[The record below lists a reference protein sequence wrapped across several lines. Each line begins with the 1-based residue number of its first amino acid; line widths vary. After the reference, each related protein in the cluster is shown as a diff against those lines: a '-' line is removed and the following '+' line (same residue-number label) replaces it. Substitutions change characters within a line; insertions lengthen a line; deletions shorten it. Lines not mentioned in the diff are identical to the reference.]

1 MRLRLAEP
9 SLVEAAL
16 RAGDTQALIDLH
28 RSLFGGY
35 RMAAEDEEREDD
47 GDDVD
52 DVDDDDSGDDPDEDS
67 DDDNGE
73 RVRNPKLKALSDEN
87 ARRRAQ
93 LKDAKQREADLA
105 AKLKEYEDKD
115 KTDVDRATGEAA
127 ELKKTNEAL
136 AGTNRKLALQLA
148 FSIDRKY
155 DWHDGAAAL
164 RLLDLDGV
172 EIDDDGEVTGMS
184 EAIKSLATKHPY
196 LVKPKDD
203 GGPGSGS
210 TGSGQP
216 PNGRKTKQ
224 GTQREVLEK
233 KYSALRNR

>member
-1 MRLRLAEP
+1 MGLRLAEP

-16 RAGDTQALIDLH
+16 RTGDTQALIDLH

-35 RMAAEDEEREDD
+35 RMEADEGADGNDD
-47 GDDVD
+47 EN
-52 DVDDDDSGDDPDEDS
+52 DVDDDSEDDDS
-67 DDDNGE
+67 DDSDDGDSDE
-73 RVRNPKLKALSDEN
+73 EPVRNPKLKALSDEN
-87 ARRRAQ
+87 AKRRQQ

-115 KTDVDRATGEAA
+115 KSDVDRATGEAA

-148 FSIDRKY
+148 FSLDRKY
-155 DWHDGAAAL
+155 DWHDGTAAL

-172 EIDDDGEVTGMS
+172 EIDEDGEVTGMT
-184 EAIKSLATKHPY
+184 EAIKTLATKHPY

>member
-1 MRLRLAEP
+1 MGLRLAEP

-35 RMAAEDEEREDD
+35 RMEADD
-47 GDDVD
+47 DAGENDADDT
-52 DVDDDDSGDDPDEDS
+52 DDDDSGDDSDDS
-67 DDDNGE
+67 DDDDSGE
-73 RVRNPKLKALSDEN
+73 EPVRNPKLKALSDEN
-87 ARRRAQ
+87 AKRRQQ

-115 KTDVDRATGEAA
+115 KSDVDRATGEAA

-148 FSIDRKY
+148 FSLDRKY

-172 EIDDDGEVTGMS
+172 EIDEDGEVTGMT
-184 EAIKSLATKHPY
+184 EAIKTLATKHPY